1 MWRSRVFAW
10 PSPTRR
16 VGDALVLLGAAL
28 VALFYLNR
36 VFTPWPL
43 YAGDEGA
50 YLIRALYGDL
60 LAAHPERHPT
70 VHPVGNTVYVL
81 LIQLVDA
88 LSANVLPWLRLIGL
102 SAYVGGL
109 ILLHRAL
116 SMVQTRN
123 VAVWGLAAALAYPF
137 HRFVVTAMPE
147 GLFVL
152 VLAVIVA
159 ASARWALTRPW
170 MLAGASGG
178 LCAALVLIKPH
189 GVVIMS
195 AMGLL
200 LLAMVALGQRRI
212 WSALG
217 QGALFAGVF
226 LLTGAAIQLL
236 TGRGEAAFTFFLGA
250 AYADHFARVPPE
262 PLRTAAVTVLSL
274 GSATLLMA
282 GAPLLAGARAVA
294 GRWRRREAPAPDEV
308 AFLVLAAALAATLA
322 MIVLFAVKVSAI
334 EGESDRLW
342 GRYFEFYTPLLW
354 IAAAGSVHAL
364 WRDGGL
370 AARLW
375 LAALPAAG
383 LAGLLLAWTLGVT
396 ILPWDSAALSAFY
409 IPHLGAWAFAA
420 PLPYAG
426 ISAGVVLLLCL
437 ALIRGAP
444 PARVWASALVAFGLV
459 STHYDHTWVSTGVAA
474 HRAALEKDLVVAAA
488 LAPPED
494 LPVLIAFDHNA
505 SHKAFL
511 AYGGKVQIH
520 VRPLGPI
527 PATLLDGASQVAI
540 IGGEPPPDPWRVTY
554 SGEALILYSPGL
566 TPAAPLAE
574 GQSETM
580 PESLP

>member
-1 MWRSRVFAW
+1 
-10 PSPTRR
+10 
-16 VGDALVLLGAAL
+16 
-28 VALFYLNR
+28 
-36 VFTPWPL
+36 
-43 YAGDEGA
+43 
-50 YLIRALYGDL
+50 
-60 LAAHPERHPT
+60 
-70 VHPVGNTVYVL
+70 
-81 LIQLVDA
+81 
-88 LSANVLPWLRLIGL
+88 
-102 SAYVGGL
+102 
-109 ILLHRAL
+109 
-116 SMVQTRN
+116 
-123 VAVWGLAAALAYPF
+123 
-137 HRFVVTAMPE
+137 
-147 GLFVL
+147 
-152 VLAVIVA
+152 
-159 ASARWALTRPW
+159 
-170 MLAGASGG
+170 MLAGAGGG

-189 GVVIMS
+189 GVVIMP

-294 GRWRRREAPAPDEV
+294 GRWCRREAPAPDEV

-342 GRYFEFYTPLLW
+342 GHYFEFYTPLLW

-383 LAGLLLAWTLGVT
+383 LAGLMLAWTLGVT

-409 IPHLGAWAFAA
+409 IPHMDTWAFQTAV
-420 PLPYAG
+420 PYVW
-426 ISAGVVLLLCL
+426 ISGGVILALCL
-437 ALIRGAP
+437 ALGLGQP
-444 PARVWASALVAFGLV
+444 PSRSWTAALVALGLV
-459 STHYDHTWVSTGVAA
+459 SSHYDHTWVSRGVAA
-474 HRAALEKDLVVAAA
+474 HRDALERELETAVA
-488 LAPPED
+488 LAPD
-494 LPVLIAFDHNA
+494 AGLPGLIANDHNA
-505 SHKAFL
+505 SHTAFL
-511 AYGGKVQIH
+511 AYEGRVQIM
-520 VRPLGPI
+520 VRPDGPAPADLLSPFQQVVTLGKAPLTA
-527 PATLLDGASQVAI
+527 PLTPSWAPVFQ
-540 IGGEPPPDPWRVTY
+540 
-554 SGEALILYSPGL
+554 GEALTLYERQEPR
-566 TPAAPLAE
+566 P
-574 GQSETM
+574 
-580 PESLP
+580 